1 MSRIERILES
11 VLERGLQRRS
21 PGAVPAFAP
30 GRVERILVLN
40 KHNIGDVLCTT
51 PALRALRKAFPKAFL
66 AILVSE
72 HCRPV
77 LEQNPDL
84 DEIFTYTK
92 SKHRADWLGL
102 PAQWDLWDVIRR
114 LRAAASTWPSP
125 WVVPPAGRGVA
136 GLRLRGAL
144 AAWIC
149 RPGDT
154 PVRLFPELGARPRT
168 GHVARGGRNAG
179 ALGLHRHPPGR
190 ARTDPGARS
199 RGAGDHP
206 PPSSGGGM
214 RGGCAAGPG
223 TYQQPARVQPV
234 ALTSFAKTADFLQ
247 ERLGLTVLLS
257 WAPGDASNPLFPGDD
272 GKAEDVARQMRTRP
286 ILLPTPTL
294 SELIAAMS
302 LSNLIL
308 STDGGPMHMAAA
320 LDVPQVVLFG
330 KTGQAHWAPIS
341 EKCAI
346 LQRGQ
351 RVDGIAVEEVE
362 AAISAVM
369 ARWGRRTATVRGN
382 RCEGETGTGTGRS
395 TEAG

>member
-114 LRAAASTWPSP
+114 LRARRFDLAVSMGRPSSRSGGWLAYACGAPWRLGYVGPGIHPFGFFLNLGRDPGPVTSHEVDGTLALLASIGI
-125 WVVPPAGRGVA
+125 PPAGRELTLA
-136 GLRLRGAL
+136 PDPEAQATIRRRLREA
-144 AAWIC
+144 
-149 RPGDT
+149 
-154 PVRLFPELGARPRT
+154 
-168 GHVARGGRNAG
+168 
-179 ALGLHRHPPGR
+179 
-190 ARTDPGARS
+190 
-199 RGAGDHP
+199 
-206 PPSSGGGM
+206 
-214 RGGCAAGPG
+214 GCAAD
-223 TYQQPARVQPV
+223 ARLALVHISSRRESSRWP
-234 ALTSFAKTADFLQ
+234 LTSFAKTADFLQ

-369 ARWGRRTATVRGN
+369 ARWGRRTAD
-382 RCEGETGTGTGRS
+382 GTGES
-395 TEAG
+395 V